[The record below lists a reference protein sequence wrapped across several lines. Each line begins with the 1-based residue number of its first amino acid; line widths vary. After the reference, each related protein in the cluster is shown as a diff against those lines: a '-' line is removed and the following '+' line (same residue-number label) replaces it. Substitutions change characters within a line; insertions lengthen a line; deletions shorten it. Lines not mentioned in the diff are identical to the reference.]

1 MIQMSDVL
9 HRLVISRKDS
19 SVIGEIRD
27 VYFDENCKNIVYFA
41 LLCDGRE
48 YLLPLNAVAS
58 FSDAVMVEDGLPL
71 LSVYDIDKTEL
82 LHGLSGRPVFTVNGR
97 SKGVLEDASFS
108 ARGRVASL
116 KADGSGYS
124 PASFKAFGEVLLLND
139 TPVRPRRKK
148 TSFPS
153 ASEDRTVTIL
163 SPSYDNSADGT
174 RENGRSA
181 AHSDTPDS
189 AAAADLRA
197 FTPPTNGTATA
208 SDEAGTASP
217 KPERLD
223 VNAETPSDDGAVY
236 LRDAVGGIEVLF
248 AQDDFTPHRIIAD
261 YNFLLGRT
269 LSEDIRTYV
278 GEKIASKGETV
289 TVETVEKA
297 RRNGKLIELTLNS
310 K

>member
-1 MIQMSDVL
+1 MVQISDVL
-9 HRLVISRKDS
+9 HRLVISRTDS

-27 VYFDENCKNIVYFA
+27 VYFDEKCKNIVYFA

-48 YLLPLNAVAS
+48 YLMPLNAVAS
-58 FSDAVMVEDGLPL
+58 FSDAVMIDDRLSL
-71 LSVYDIDKTEL
+71 LSVYDADRTAL

-97 SKGVLEDASFS
+97 SKGVLEDAVFS
-108 ARGRVASL
+108 LKGRVVSL
-116 KADGSGYS
+116 KADGAGYA
-124 PASFKAFGEVLLLND
+124 PTSFKAFGDVLLLND
-139 TPVRPRRKK
+139 TPSKPRRKK
-148 TSFPS
+148 PTFPS
-153 ASEDRTVTIL
+153 AAEDRPVTIL
-163 SPSYDNSADGT
+163 SPSDDNSTDDT
-174 RENGRSA
+174 EERERRAALSETFGNDAPATHDASA
-181 AHSDTPDS
+181 PT
-189 AAAADLRA
+189 
-197 FTPPTNGTATA
+197 TNGTAT
-208 SDEAGTASP
+208 TSP
-217 KPERLD
+217 KTGLLN
-223 VNAETPSDDGAVY
+223 VNAETPADDGAVY

-269 LSEDIRTYV
+269 LSDDVRTYV